1 MFWSSASVKDI
12 HWNRPTIDKRT
23 VPPWSGEDALAPPM
37 TIPLWNETTACV
49 RSRLLDIY
57 ICFLQKSM
65 AFCPNCGREVPPQAI
80 FCPSCGHPLMQMRPA
95 VKPGPTTA
103 VDVQAESAALRRITW
118 YAIIQIAGVAGSIVT
133 YLLFL
138 PGFFSRFPITSGGTA
153 SASDVASW
161 LQGLLFYLAV
171 VAVVMLAIG
180 LIAVFLLLSAFRRL
194 SRLDSPNFSTPA
206 TLMIL
211 LLVGVVIV
219 GIGLIPLFWMLSAL
233 LSNIVQNPTTYTLAG
248 GQVWDLNAAAAL
260 IAIGGILGIIGVIG
274 GEILGLW
281 RVGTRY
287 DSTLIKISAIFI
299 IIPYLNWV
307 GPILLLVGALEA
319 RKKLGPRP
327 SS

>member
-1 MFWSSASVKDI
+1 
-12 HWNRPTIDKRT
+12 
-23 VPPWSGEDALAPPM
+23 
-37 TIPLWNETTACV
+37 
-49 RSRLLDIY
+49 
-57 ICFLQKSM
+57 
-65 AFCPNCGREVPPQAI
+65 
-80 FCPSCGHPLMQMRPA
+80 MQTRPA
-95 VKPGPTTA
+95 VKPGRPTA
-103 VDVQAESAALRRITW
+103 ADVQAESAALSRITW
-118 YAIIQIAGVAGSIVT
+118 YAIIQIAGVAGGVVT

-161 LQGLLFYLAV
+161 LQGLLSYLV
-171 VAVVMLAIG
+171 VVIVVLFAIG

-206 TLMIL
+206 TLTIL
-211 LLVGVVIV
+211 LLVGIVVA

-248 GQVWDLNAAAAL
+248 GQVADLDAAVAL
-260 IAIGGILGIIGVIG
+260 VAIGGILSIIGVIG

-287 DSTLIKISAIFI
+287 DSTLIKVAAIFI

-319 RKKLGPRP
+319 KNKLGPR
-327 SS
+327 SSS